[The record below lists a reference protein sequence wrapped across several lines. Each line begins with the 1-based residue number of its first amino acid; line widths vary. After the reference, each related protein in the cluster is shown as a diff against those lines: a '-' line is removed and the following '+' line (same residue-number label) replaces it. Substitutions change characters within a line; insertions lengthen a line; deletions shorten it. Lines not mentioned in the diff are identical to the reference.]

1 MKAVRDS
8 KKIFPLYFAILSF
21 LTVYYLISTNTLLTN
36 NAMSEWLINYQG
48 GFVRRGLTGEFF
60 FYFSKFLNLDL
71 KFTILIFQ
79 IFIYLLYFLLIYK
92 LIVGIYLNKFF
103 ILIFFSPVF
112 LFFPL
117 A

>member
-8 KKIFPLYFAILSF
+8 KKIFLLYFAVLSL
-21 LTVYYLISTNTLLTN
+21 LTVYYLLSINTLLTN

-79 IFIYLLYFLLIYK
+79 IIIYLVYFLLIYK

-103 ILIFFSPVF
+103 ILFLLSNSPYTK
-112 LFFPL
+112 
-117 A
+117 